1 MDSTTLYNEQNIYS
15 TDTTSKSSDQSLIS
29 IQSTIISLNQTS
41 TIATIQAENNSS
53 TIKSST
59 EILNIT
65 SVSP

>member
-15 TDTTSKSSDQSLIS
+15 TDTTSKNSDKSLCS

>member
-15 TDTTSKSSDQSLIS
+15 TDTTSKSSDKSLSS